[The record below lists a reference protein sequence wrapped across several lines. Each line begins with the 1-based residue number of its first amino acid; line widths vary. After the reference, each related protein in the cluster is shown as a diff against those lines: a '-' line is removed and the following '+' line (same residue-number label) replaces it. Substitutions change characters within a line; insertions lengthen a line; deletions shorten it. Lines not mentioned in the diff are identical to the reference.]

1 MVNQIKA
8 KCKEKGLSVLRL
20 EKAAGIGMNTIY
32 KWDNAPPGIDKV
44 QRVASVL
51 ECTID
56 DLIREE
62 ASA

>member
-1 MVNQIKA
+1 MLKNISRRAQEKKISIRQI
-8 KCKEKGLSVLRL
+8 EQL
-20 EKAAGIGMNTIY
+20 AGIGKNTIT
-32 KWDNAPPGIDKV
+32 KWDNISPSVDKV

-62 ASA
+62 AQA